1 LTLSQVIVR
10 FVCLAVFFLT
20 GGFASDC
27 PPQELAPE
35 DARARFHEL
44 DKKAQVEFRHGEL
57 AKAAEDFRLGA
68 CVAPENLRSYYE
80 LYGMATGA
88 AAAGDFA
95 KARQVLQQAD
105 QQRPEYPLPLAMMVK
120 LALTAGDVDSLKESL
135 RTAAVRFPADG
146 KLHAEFVKDLL
157 HKDLPD
163 LALAEALRFEQSG
176 TKDAEDTIT
185 LGALENNVGA
195 FDDAARSGSAVE
207 QQAELPAA
215 VRASGAMIAGLADEN
230 LNRYQS
236 ATEHLRVA
244 TELAPAREEAY
255 LALARVHEKQQQFQ
269 AAIEVLESAR
279 KQIPESPKML
289 LALGSDLVAAGQ
301 NPEAVRILSMLVERF
316 PDEAEAYLKLAE
328 AYGKSGDAV
337 RATATLRRLALRQ
350 PAYPM
355 IHISIAQT
363 MLAED
368 PVDRPGVLREL
379 AEAEKLTPGDFDV
392 FYLRGKVLALM
403 NRYNEAEIA
412 LRRAVALRPTEPGP
426 HYQLGLAYRKSGQEA
441 RARQEFDL
449 VEHLKQSAA
458 P

>member
-1 LTLSQVIVR
+1 MR
-10 FVCLAVFFLT
+10 FVCLALFFLAP
-20 GGFASDC
+20 GVALKC

-35 DARARFHEL
+35 EARARFHEV
-44 DKKAQVEFRHGEL
+44 DRKAQVEFRHGDL
-57 AKAAEDFRLGA
+57 AEAAEDFRLGA
-68 CVAPENLRSYYE
+68 CVAPESLRSYYE
-80 LYGMATGA
+80 LYGIATGA

-95 KARQVLQQAD
+95 KARQALQQAD
-105 QQRPEYPLPLAMMVK
+105 QQRPDYPLPLAMMVK
-120 LALTAGDVDSLKESL
+120 LALAAGDLEHLRESL
-135 RTAAVRFPADG
+135 RTVAERFPGDG

-157 HKDLPD
+157 HKNLPD
-163 LALAEALRFEQSG
+163 LALAEALRFQQSG

-207 QQAELPAA
+207 QQSDLPAA

-230 LNRYQS
+230 LRRYREAS
-236 ATEHLRVA
+236 EHLLIA
-244 TELAPAREEAY
+244 TQLDPTREEAH

-269 AAIEVLESAR
+269 AAIQVLESAR

-301 NPEAVRILSMLVERF
+301 NPEAIRILSRLVERY
-316 PDEAEAYLKLAE
+316 PDEFEAYPKLAE
-328 AYGKSGDAV
+328 AYQKSGDAM

-355 IHISIAQT
+355 IHISIAQA

-368 PVDRPGVLREL
+368 PVDRQGALREL
-379 AEAEKLTPGDFDV
+379 AEAEKLTPRDFDV
-392 FYLRGKVLALM
+392 FYLQGKVHALM
-403 NRYNEAEIA
+403 NQYKEAEIA
-412 LRRAVALRPTEPGP
+412 FRRAAALRPTEPGP

-449 VEHLKQSAA
+449 VEHLK
-458 P
+458 PK

>member
-1 LTLSQVIVR
+1 MALAATLMR
-10 FVCLAVFFLT
+10 FVCFAVFVLT
-20 GGFASDC
+20 QAFASDC

-35 DARARFHEL
+35 EARAQFHEL
-44 DKKAQVEFRHGEL
+44 DKKAQVEFRHGDL
-57 AKAAEDFRLGA
+57 VKAAEDFRLGA
-68 CVAPENLRSYYE
+68 CVAPEDLRSYYE
-80 LYGMATGA
+80 LYGIATGA

-105 QQRPEYPLPLAMMVK
+105 RQRSDYPLPLAMMVK
-120 LALTAGDVDSLKESL
+120 LALTAGDVDNLKESL
-135 RTAAVRFPADG
+135 RSAAVRFPSDG

-176 TKDAEDTIT
+176 TKGAEDTIT
-185 LGALENNVGA
+185 LGALENNMGA

-207 QQAELPAA
+207 QQPELPAS
-215 VRASGAMIAGLADEN
+215 VRASGAMIAGLAEEN
-230 LNRYQS
+230 LNRYPS
-236 ATEHLRVA
+236 ASEHLRIA
-244 TELAPAREEAY
+244 TQLDPTREEAY
-255 LALARVHEKQQQFQ
+255 LALARVHQKQQQFQ

-279 KQIPESPKML
+279 KQIPESLKML

-301 NPEAVRILSMLVERF
+301 NPEAIRILSQLVGRY
-316 PDEAEAYLKLAE
+316 PDEGEAYLKLAE
-328 AYGKSGDAV
+328 AYQKSGDAV
-337 RATATLRRLALRQ
+337 RATATLRQLALRQ

-355 IHISIAQT
+355 IHISIAQA

-368 PVDRPGVLREL
+368 PVDRPGALREL
-379 AEAEKLTPGDFDV
+379 AEAEKLTPQDFDV
-392 FYLRGKVLALM
+392 FYIRGKVLALM
-403 NRYNEAEIA
+403 NRYKEAEIA

-426 HYQLGLAYRKSGQEA
+426 HYQLGLAYRKSAQEA